1 MLILFIN
8 CHSFFLSFSG
18 IIVYKGRGRL
28 DVVKW
33 GENAM
38 FELHF
43 LSTLASLS
51 AINESSV
58 HFNFV
63 VLFLCA

>member
-8 CHSFFLSFSG
+8 CHSFFLSFRG
-18 IIVYKGRGRL
+18 IIVYKGRGWL
-28 DVVKW
+28 DVVNW

-38 FELHF
+38 YELHF
-43 LSTLASLS
+43 LNTLATLS
-51 AINESSV
+51 AINESSL

-63 VLFLCA
+63 VLFVCV